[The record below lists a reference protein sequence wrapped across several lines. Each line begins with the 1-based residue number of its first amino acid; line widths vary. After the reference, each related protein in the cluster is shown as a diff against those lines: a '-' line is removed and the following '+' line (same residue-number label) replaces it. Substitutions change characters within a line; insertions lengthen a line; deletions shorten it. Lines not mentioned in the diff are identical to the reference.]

1 MSNVLARTYTNVNP
15 SNYPSS
21 SVISYKNGSPLIQFI
36 IGARASKIRPG
47 SLRLNGRL
55 TCKRGAN
62 TVLNDTDGVGF
73 DSSTG
78 VHGLIDSITV
88 SNSENRTYETIKSYN
103 RMMASYIKQSTS
115 NDDTNTRENLSGLQ
129 SGNVFSSSDVG
140 TTGTNNDFSIPLYTG
155 LLIDSYMLDSSK
167 MNGLN
172 LTIMLSPDANFFF
185 DTGVHTNAS
194 GAFYELSDVHLTFEE
209 EVLTDLDMKMNAVEF
224 TTINTFYGV
233 SSNNFTTINFNLGL
247 GNVLSWWLNVLP
259 QTDVNNSTKNSM
271 ATESFVDNAD
281 EVDDVVKVEYLVG
294 GQKYPIRFNL
304 EGTPDENQYT
314 TDIYRNFYDAFNPF
328 MGYHANQRNPV
339 NTPVDTALSDVQGE
353 NIVDCG
359 PSWGLGCALD
369 NVSYSGFTGYDRNQ
383 WGIIIETKSSDPKPT
398 SIYVF
403 IRNKQVI
410 NF

>member
-36 IGARASKIRPG
+36 IGARSSKIRTG
-47 SLRLNGRL
+47 SLRLNGKL
-55 TCKRGAN
+55 TCKEADG
-62 TVLNDTDGVGF
+62 TVLTSAKEVAF

-78 VHGLIDSITV
+78 VHGLIDSITI

-103 RMMASYIKQSTS
+103 RMMSSYLKQATNN
-115 NDDTNTRENLSGLQ
+115 NDSNTRGNLTGLE
-129 SGNVFSSSDVG
+129 SGNIYSSANVG
-140 TTGTNNDFSIPLYTG
+140 VTETADFSIPLYSG
-155 LLIDSYMLDSSK
+155 LLLDNYILDSSK

-172 LTIMLSPDANFFF
+172 LTIMLTPDANFFY
-185 DTGVHTNAS
+185 DTGSSTNAS
-194 GAFYELSDVHLTFEE
+194 GCFYELSDVHLTFEE
-209 EVLTDLDMKMNAVEF
+209 EVMTKLDMSMTAVEF

-233 SSNNFTTINFNLGL
+233 SSSNFTTINFNLGL

-259 QTDVNNSTKNSM
+259 QEDVNNSNKNGLK
-271 ATESFVDNAD
+271 TESFVDTN
-281 EVDDVVKVEYLVG
+281 DDTNDIVKVEYLVG

-304 EGTPDENQYT
+304 DGTPNENQFT

-328 MGYHANQRNPV
+328 MGYHSNQRNPV
-339 NTPVDTALSDVQGE
+339 NSPVDASLSDIQTGKPVDTGV
-353 NIVDCG
+353 
-359 PSWGLGCALD
+359 SWGLGAALD
-369 NVSYSGFTGYDRNQ
+369 NVSYSGFTGYDQNQ
-383 WGIIIETKSSDPKPT
+383 WGIIIQTNSTEPKPS